1 MKPPSSNL
9 FKWWDDRFS
18 PISPDDSPVGKV
30 ADPINPID
38 LSAAKPL
45 DSFTRTTTL
54 HSNNKSPLTFAQTTA
69 VHSKPRGPPAP
80 ALVVKPGTGRVAPL
94 GVDVQEE
101 LSQEIHQLRQQLGGQ
116 GEVSVRLPH
125 QTFVTPIPSDVG
137 KGNSGYLTVCRT
149 WGPGHQCVQNV
160 EGATGRPAK
169 TFSTPSSHVRAP
181 ATPVNHRTHSLR
193 NLNSKSKGRT
203 VVRRTRVKARG
214 RTTPHTTTASTTTP
228 RVRSRVLSVKEIP
241 HPGEGPVPIFF
252 PPSRRRDDDI
262 TLSST
267 ALPIPT
273 GNRHRK
279 SRGHF
284 PNFPAAAGALRVE
297 ETSTVEEL
305 SSPELSISSSSTETI
320 LGMVLGLLT
329 VLTLILILVFLI
341 RRQRGK
347 LVQDVE
353 PEGPKV
359 AVTIN
364 LGRPDPGGEDDVNEQ
379 ELNRLEAERRAG
391 HVRKETMLLDRLQW
405 NAMPDPLLGS
415 QQEVALESGDLIRVS
430 QGQQEVTVERIDRV

>member
-1 MKPPSSNL
+1 
-9 FKWWDDRFS
+9 
-18 PISPDDSPVGKV
+18 
-30 ADPINPID
+30 
-38 LSAAKPL
+38 
-45 DSFTRTTTL
+45 
-54 HSNNKSPLTFAQTTA
+54 
-69 VHSKPRGPPAP
+69 
-80 ALVVKPGTGRVAPL
+80 
-94 GVDVQEE
+94 
-101 LSQEIHQLRQQLGGQ
+101 
-116 GEVSVRLPH
+116 
-125 QTFVTPIPSDVG
+125 
-137 KGNSGYLTVCRT
+137 
-149 WGPGHQCVQNV
+149 
-160 EGATGRPAK
+160 
-169 TFSTPSSHVRAP
+169 
-181 ATPVNHRTHSLR
+181 
-193 NLNSKSKGRT
+193 
-203 VVRRTRVKARG
+203 
-214 RTTPHTTTASTTTP
+214 
-228 RVRSRVLSVKEIP
+228 VKEIP
-241 HPGEGPVPIFF
+241 NPAPVAGGEGPVPIFF
-252 PPSRRRDDDI
+252 PPSRRRNSDT

-297 ETSTVEEL
+297 EPSTVEEL
-305 SSPELSISSSSTETI
+305 SSPELSVSGSSTETI

-364 LGRPDPGGEDDVNEQ
+364 LGRPDPGGEDDVNER
-379 ELNRLEAERRAG
+379 ELKRLETERREG
-391 HVRKETMLLDRLQW
+391 HFRRVSMMQCD
-405 NAMPDPLLGS
+405 AMPDPLLGS